1 MATEAVERPRR
12 LEGSTPPKALGDAD
26 ALARHRRGGNARC
39 GARRLREVRSGNA
52 AWRREVVTKAANSA
66 DAAREARLS
75 PRLVQRDGNAAAR
88 GRSVARAPSAVPPD
102 WGQLVKRVFGE
113 DGRVWWSAT
122 PAFVRRA
129 HGPARRGGRRRL
141 PTRILTDLLRV
152 RVHPLP
158 RPMARAGRVTREGGE
173 ARREE
178 VRWECGERRAPATG
192 RPKNAAKAACG
203 RGPERVASPSVPR
216 STAFIPSILLYGCAA
231 GPDFRPAHAPPQ
243 GSSRRPAARLS
254 CAALTLSSGSPK

>member
-1 MATEAVERPRR
+1 MLT
-12 LEGSTPPKALGDAD
+12 LW
-26 ALARHRRGGNARC
+26 LAIVVGGNARC

-141 PTRILTDLLRV
+141 PHPHPHRPPPCQGSTRCPARWRGPGGLR
-152 RVHPLP
+152 
-158 RPMARAGRVTREGGE
+158 GRVERP
-173 ARREE
+173 
-178 VRWECGERRAPATG
+178 GERRCAGSAASGGLRPPGGRKRGESSLRQGAGACSLAECATLHCVH
-192 RPKNAAKAACG
+192 PIH
-203 RGPERVASPSVPR
+203 PS
-216 STAFIPSILLYGCAA
+216 LWMC
-231 GPDFRPAHAPPQ
+231 
-243 GSSRRPAARLS
+243 RRPRLS
-254 CAALTLSSGSPK
+254 SCPCSPAGLKP